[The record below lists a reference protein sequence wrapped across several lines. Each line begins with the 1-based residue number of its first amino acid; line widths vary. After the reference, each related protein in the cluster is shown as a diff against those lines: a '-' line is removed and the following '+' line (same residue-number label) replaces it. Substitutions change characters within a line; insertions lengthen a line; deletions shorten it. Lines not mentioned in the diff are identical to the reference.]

1 MSRYILDTDH
11 VSLFQRN
18 HPQIV
23 QKVREIDTSNLFV
36 TIVTLEEQLRGRLAV
51 ISKANQ
57 KSERLAIAYQ
67 NLRSTLVY
75 FCNVQLL
82 DFDEAAYNCYQDL
95 RQNLRQQKL
104 SVGTQDLK
112 IAAIA
117 LRHQAIVVTRN
128 HKDFGKVSNLLLED
142 WTLEHSS

>member
-1 MSRYILDTDH
+1 VSRYILDTDH

-36 TIVTLEEQLRGRLAV
+36 TIITLEEQFRGRLAV

-57 KSERLAIAYQ
+57 KPERLAIAYQ

-82 DFDEAAYNCYQDL
+82 DFDEAVYNCYQD
-95 RQNLRQQKL
+95 LRQQKL

-117 LRHQAIVVTRN
+117 IANQAIVVTRN
-128 HKDFGKVSNLLLED
+128 QKDFSKVPNLPLKD
-142 WTLEHSS
+142 WTLDSSS